1 MELKERGTGQDDT
14 RTLSPP
20 LEDYRSVGDF
30 FSKAKGGR
38 AVNETEVEPVQGDD
52 GGAILCT
59 CVCVCCRLPPL
70 IRRVT
75 F

>member
-30 FSKAKGGR
+30 FFFPKLKEA
-38 AVNETEVEPVQGDD
+38 E
-52 GGAILCT
+52 L
-59 CVCVCCRLPPL
+59 
-70 IRRVT
+70 
-75 F
+75 